1 MPGVILIRTIVQM
14 RIVADTNILLAVA
27 LDEPEKPQLIRATQG
42 AELLSPSVLPFEI
55 GSALSALVKKKSI
68 NAAQAMAA
76 WDVIGKIQVGLLEVE
91 IRVALALA
99 VRNGIYAY
107 DGYFLQCAIQSGCPL
122 LTLDQRM
129 RRVARELD
137 VGIVESI

>member
-1 MPGVILIRTIVQM
+1 MLR
-14 RIVADTNILLAVA
+14 
-27 LDEPEKPQLIRATQG
+27 
-42 AELLSPSVLPFEI
+42 
-55 GSALSALVKKKSI
+55 
-68 NAAQAMAA
+68 
-76 WDVIGKIQVGLLEVE
+76 

-137 VGIVESI
+137 VGIVEAI